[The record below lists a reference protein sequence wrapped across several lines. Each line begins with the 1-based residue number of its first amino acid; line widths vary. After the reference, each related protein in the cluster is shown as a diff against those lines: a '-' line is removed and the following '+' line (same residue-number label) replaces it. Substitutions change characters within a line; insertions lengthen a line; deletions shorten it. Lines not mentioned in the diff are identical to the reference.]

1 MGNRGEQMPMSKML
15 NVPPLT
21 AAEKHA
27 AALTVC
33 ERTPDR
39 ADARLFLAMLDLLP
53 EES

>member
-1 MGNRGEQMPMSKML
+1 MGNRGEQMPMSKTL

-33 ERTPDR
+33 ERVGR